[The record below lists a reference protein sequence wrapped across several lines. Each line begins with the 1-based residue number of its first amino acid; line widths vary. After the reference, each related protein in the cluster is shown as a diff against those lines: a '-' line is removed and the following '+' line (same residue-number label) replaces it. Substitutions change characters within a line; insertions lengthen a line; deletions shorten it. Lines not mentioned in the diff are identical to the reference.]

1 MIAGTLQIAI
11 EADYKKLEEQFKDIA
26 KKAESEG
33 EKAAENWIDQFMHK
47 MDDEGLVSAAGDL
60 GKKLGTKLKEN
71 ANKAW
76 EGFKAE
82 AGKGLDEELGK
93 MAKPKS
99 LIGVVSAALKE
110 AAAGGGWQET
120 LLAGLKSIPIVSAMS
135 DIIESVM
142 KIATGA
148 AAQEAKA
155 AADTAKADKAYA
167 AAKSRTDDIN
177 ARQVQHED
185 ALLQAKIDNAVA
197 VGDAYAEA
205 YAVADLEYQKIARK
219 RDEDLKKSTD
229 DENGKQRKMIE
240 QTYQDDLAAITRTYD
255 LKVQKAD
262 EAAAK
267 EAEAQRKAAEQTAT
281 EAFEKKKK
289 EAEDLAKLNKK
300 LEDDETKRMKK
311 VHEDIAKAT
320 TESDKSRIS
329 AASATGSMS
338 TSFGTYTFS
347 AYTDTE
353 KKSNDEEMVSQLK
366 NVVKAIETKSST
378 GGFD

>member
-1 MIAGTLQIAI
+1 MIAGSLQIQI
-11 EADYKKLEEQFKDIA
+11 EAEYAKLEDQLRDVASK
-26 KKAESEG
+26 SEDAG
-33 EKAAENWIDQFMHK
+33 KKAAEKFGAKFNEAVKGFGKQAA
-47 MDDEGLVSAAGDL
+47 EGLSD
-60 GKKLGTKLKEN
+60 
-71 ANKAW
+71 
-76 EGFKAE
+76 
-82 AGKGLDEELGK
+82 ELGK
-93 MAKPKS
+93 IGKPKQM
-99 LIGVVSAALKE
+99 IAVVAAALKE

-167 AAKSRTDDIN
+167 AAKARTDDIN

-300 LEDDETKRMKK
+300 LEDDEIKRMKK
-311 VHEDIAKAT
+311 VHEDIFKAT
-320 TESDKSRIS
+320 KESDAARAS
-329 AASATGSMS
+329 AAAEAGSMS
-338 TSFGTYTFS
+338 TSFGTYTYS
-347 AYTDTE
+347 AYTDAD
-353 KKSNDEEMVSQLK
+353 KKANDEKMVSELK
-366 NVVKAIETKSST
+366 NVVKAIQTNSAA
-378 GGFD
+378 GGFE